1 MALNPAELTVINS
14 NTDTFSVWM
23 EKTNELISAMTTNT
37 VTVDTSN
44 TGGVTVGNAYVDGV
58 FAGDVLVANTA
69 LRGGNVQTV
78 GILYI
83 VSDTIFGASSNTV
96 DVTHHGDIDVN
107 GDINVNGTITTE
119 ILEISVK
126 VDALSDGIPLGNS
139 SNGFDVYARDLYVS
153 GDGTFDNNIDVA
165 NTVFTMNLDVS
176 NRADIEDLYI
186 ANSGSI
192 QALGV
197 ANGEGVPIGN
207 TTHGFLIYA
216 TTLYVANSVNVGA
229 NVVMNTTTV
238 KVGNSTVNSS
248 MTSTQVKVGSNV
260 IANTSSLFVGNSIVN
275 SIITSSTIQVG
286 QDVDINLSSISV
298 TNTTSNNTTLIT
310 GNAIDVDGTLT
321 TNNLVVESSSTFG
334 SNLTITGTLI
344 VGGGG
349 GIVAN
354 NVSLIAN
361 GALVTSNSESTI
373 DTTTVSANDGIFA
386 VKYIIAGSK
395 LSNNEIN
402 QGMMATEIL
411 AMYDGSGIQST
422 QYASLES
429 NTDVTISFT
438 LVDTTLSLV
447 VDCNDVVSPQN
458 YYVFN
463 VYKTTLRNVL

>member
-58 FAGDVLVANTA
+58 FAGKTLVANSA

-165 NTVFTMNLDVS
+165 NTVFTLNLDVS

-186 ANSGSI
+186 SNTGSI

-197 ANGEGVPIGN
+197 ANGVGVPIGN
-207 TTHGFLIYA
+207 TTHGFLIYS

-229 NVVMNTTTV
+229 NVVMDTTTV
-238 KVGNSTVNSS
+238 KVGNSTVNSA
-248 MTSTQVKVGSNV
+248 MTSTQVRVGSNV
-260 IANTSSLFVGNSIVN
+260 IANTSSLFVGNSTVN
-275 SIITSSTIQVG
+275 SIMTSSTIQVG
-286 QDVDINLSSISV
+286 QNVDINLSSISV

-334 SNLTITGTLI
+334 SNLTVTGTLS
-344 VGGGG
+344 VGG

-361 GALVTSNSESTI
+361 GTLVTSNSESTI
-373 DTTTVSANDGIFA
+373 DTTTVSANAGIFA

-438 LVDTTLSLV
+438 LVGTTLSLV

-458 YYVFN
+458 YYIFN